1 MERADRGSP
10 RATAVMRRGT
20 IARAATRSDLH
31 PFTSKTKDPP
41 RPLSL
46 SASLL
51 PAAYFAAKRH
61 THKGSRVFRGS
72 SPSSIPRRSI
82 AWSLG
87 LSARVLYDT
96 LRFLAEKKNQPFT
109 HTHYCSFAMTS
120 TSFCAASKNAGKMR
134 IDE

>member
-10 RATAVMRRGT
+10 RATAALRLGAICTLSLLRPK
-20 IARAATRSDLH
+20 IHPDL
-31 PFTSKTKDPP
+31 S
-41 RPLSL
+41 LSL

-72 SPSSIPRRSI
+72 SLSSIPRRSI